1 MVSIYNQNKCSWS
14 ENPSK
19 SNTLLH
25 LIWPRKRPHWKKNY
39 VIYCLMTWQL
49 KHIYA
54 ETESTKES
62 HSSCAVLLNYCN
74 IWPSWS
80 QLCYTV
86 DTRECSVIVFH
97 ALVKP
102 TGLVNPD
109 TACTALHPRFAAAWI
124 TRISILDLT
133 KVTRNMI
140 IISCW
145 LEWCF
150 LLLLLFSNTLQHTN
164 TSYKLGLQN
173 YIALININATWTV
186 ITLLIKLFKLNQ
198 ATVPPW
204 WTATLWGPPP
214 VNSIS
219 RTFYPQN

>member
-1 MVSIYNQNKCSWS
+1 MLEQHGSSRLTRSSRLARLARQSRTCRVEMSQV
-14 ENPSK
+14 EFG
-19 SNTLLH
+19 
-25 LIWPRKRPHWKKNY
+25 LILFDDLTAK
-39 VIYCLMTWQL
+39 T
-49 KHIYA
+49 YA

-86 DTRECSVIVFH
+86 DTRKCSVIVFH
-97 ALVKP
+97 ALDKP

-140 IISCW
+140 IISC
-145 LEWCF
+145 
-150 LLLLLFSNTLQHTN
+150 
-164 TSYKLGLQN
+164 
-173 YIALININATWTV
+173 
-186 ITLLIKLFKLNQ
+186 
-198 ATVPPW
+198 
-204 WTATLWGPPP
+204 
-214 VNSIS
+214 
-219 RTFYPQN
+219 